1 MKGRSLVISALT
13 LGMVAASLLVPGAA
27 DARPA
32 GVVVKISKV
41 TVTPPHVHVA
51 FNLKGAAMVQ
61 LVVKSAGGYRFV
73 ATQQRKHTGRGA
85 ITWNRTVNGR
95 PAARGTYT
103 VTVVAR
109 AGTARSQSSSTV
121 DLE

>member
-13 LGMVAASLLVPGAA
+13 LGMVAASLLFPGAA
-27 DARPA
+27 EARPA

-41 TVTPPHVHVA
+41 TVSQPHVRVA
-51 FNLKGAAMVQ
+51 FTLKGAAMVQ
-61 LVVKSAGGYRFV
+61 LVVKSAAGYRFV
-73 ATQQRKHTGRGA
+73 AKQQREHTGRCA

-109 AGTARSQSSSTV
+109 AGKARSQSSSTV